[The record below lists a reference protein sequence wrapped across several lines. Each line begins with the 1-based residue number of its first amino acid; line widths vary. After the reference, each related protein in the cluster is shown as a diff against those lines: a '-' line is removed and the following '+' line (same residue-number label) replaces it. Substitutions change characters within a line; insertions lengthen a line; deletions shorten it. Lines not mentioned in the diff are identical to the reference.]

1 MRALDTNLLVRLI
14 ARDNPEQVAVAE
26 EILLSGEVLIL
37 PTVLLETE

>member
-14 ARDNPEQVAVAE
+14 ARDNPEQAAVAE